1 MHGSPGD
8 YAWGPQGLD
17 NIISRLLANLEDTGP
32 PPTDK
37 EKLEALPAINVTA
50 DDLQECKSLKDFEQI
65 FCTQKGLLFL
75 CTKFLGEAL

>member
-32 PPTDK
+32 PPTEKDK
-37 EKLEALPAINVTA
+37 MESLPAINVTA
-50 DDLQECKSLKDFEQI
+50 EDLKECKS
-65 FCTQKGLLFL
+65 
-75 CTKFLGEAL
+75 